1 MIQPREALSTAR
13 LPPSSASHVL
23 PSAAATAVEGLEA
36 LCHRPRA
43 VLRLPLHRDEVEAC
57 ARRRQR
63 SEAAATLRQL
73 GEGRGGM
80 LRSRAAGTWGFRNG
94 RLLTALPRAQI
105 HRMRCDHL
113 SPTMPRPPSPILSVL
128 AAAAAAEAA
137 RSDLNSALSAA
148 RRPRVQCAPCPDE
161 TSGLNLGREL

>member
-23 PSAAATAVEGLEA
+23 PSAAAGAVEGLEA
-36 LCHRPRA
+36 FRHRPRA

-63 SEAAATLRQL
+63 NEAASTLRQL
-73 GEGRGGM
+73 GEGRDGIV
-80 LRSRAAGTWGFRNG
+80 RSGAAGTWGFRNG
-94 RLLTALPRAQI
+94 RLLPALPRAQI

-113 SPTMPRPPSPILSVL
+113 SPTTPRPPSPILWSPPLPPAKPL
-128 AAAAAAEAA
+128 A
-137 RSDLNSALSAA
+137 
-148 RRPRVQCAPCPDE
+148 P
-161 TSGLNLGREL
+161 T